1 MEPELRAL
9 AGRVRALD
17 GFYQQRPG
25 AVTVPPMAA
34 CYAHLAAKPVCS
46 RCWLAVRAP
55 GCKPELGARL
65 FGMSPVTLSPT
76 AASKLSISGQSDWSP
91 LGELA
96 VGAPGYSA
104 RGLGAR
110 LLGGPDS
117 RTADAI
123 NWIFCRSSAALR
135 GWPLARR
142 SQLKLMYGDH
152 HQQPQKDCRY
162 NEPDPFL
169 VVREP
174 CMRMIGPVHG
184 QPTFHAAPNPTPYH
198 TSYGLMTE
206 HRVVA
211 HGGVLFLELAASLW
225 EPLDWLLGAP
235 GWFGRLRRGLAY
247 PMGSVLP
254 WTIAPTY

>member
-1 MEPELRAL
+1 MVIIHNCLLRYRWRK
-9 AGRVRALD
+9 GTGPD
-17 GFYQQRPG
+17 GCYQQRPG
-25 AVTVPPMAA
+25 LNV
-34 CYAHLAAKPVCS
+34 AHGSVLCSTSGQPVCS

-55 GCKPELGARL
+55 SCKPELGARL
-65 FGMSPVTLSPT
+65 LG
-76 AASKLSISGQSDWSP
+76 WS
-91 LGELA
+91 
-96 VGAPGYSA
+96 
-104 RGLGAR
+104 RH
-110 LLGGPDS
+110 S

-135 GWPLARR
+135 GWPLAYR

-206 HRVVA
+206 HR
-211 HGGVLFLELAASLW
+211 GGRPWRCAILPPSGQSDWCFRTGRW
-225 EPLDWLLGAP
+225 EPLAGLDA
-235 GWFGRLRRGLAY
+235 FARGS
-247 PMGSVLP
+247 PIWPLP
-254 WTIAPTY
+254 HLSRFMSTR

>member
-1 MEPELRAL
+1 VGSEYCSVKDFHCKSHGVILSFPLRIA
-9 AGRVRALD
+9 A
-17 GFYQQRPG
+17 RPN
-25 AVTVPPMAA
+25 
-34 CYAHLAAKPVCS
+34 HLLYSPSGQPVCS

-55 GCKPELGARL
+55 SCKPELGARL
-65 FGMSPVTLSPT
+65 
-76 AASKLSISGQSDWSP
+76 
-91 LGELA
+91 
-96 VGAPGYSA
+96 
-104 RGLGAR
+104 
-110 LLGGPDS
+110 LGGAD
-117 RTADAI
+117 TAEPPIAI

-162 NEPDPFL
+162 NEPNPFL

-206 HRVVA
+206 HRGGRPWQRAMLHISGQPLPQASETGPGSPGLQRSLSRGSPIRDGVVP
-211 HGGVLFLELAASLW
+211 GVVPIRAVRAN
-225 EPLDWLLGAP
+225 
-235 GWFGRLRRGLAY
+235 RL
-247 PMGSVLP
+247 
-254 WTIAPTY
+254 I

>member
-1 MEPELRAL
+1 MAEGYGSGWLLSTAARACHT
-9 AGRVRALD
+9 VAL
-17 GFYQQRPG
+17 GSVLCSTSGQ
-25 AVTVPPMAA
+25 
-34 CYAHLAAKPVCS
+34 PVCS

-55 GCKPELGARL
+55 SCKPELGARL
-65 FGMSPVTLSPT
+65 LG
-76 AASKLSISGQSDWSP
+76 WS
-91 LGELA
+91 
-96 VGAPGYSA
+96 
-104 RGLGAR
+104 RH
-110 LLGGPDS
+110 S

-152 HQQPQKDCRY
+152 HQQPEKDCRY

-206 HRVVA
+206 HR
-211 HGGVLFLELAASLW
+211 GGRPWRCAILPPSGQS
-225 EPLDWLLGAP
+225 DWCFRTGAGSPWLVWTPSP
-235 GWFGRLRRGLAY
+235 GARPFGRCLTY
-247 PMGSVLP
+247 PDL
-254 WTIAPTY
+254 